1 MKLSRDR
8 LRQIINEEV
17 AMAREFPPVSE
28 SATGGKPMSPQQ
40 LLQTV
45 DELGKLVSWAIKH
58 SDDPEVV
65 ERMERADQMVTQLY
79 SSVTNMLPG
88 PGHDDEGYSKMAGTR
103 PMEEYIRS
111 HEEKAAAKEEFAS
124 TQQEAQRYRTGYKSS
139 HEEKADIK
147 ADAAFADDTLDNL
160 ERLMDRT
167 GQVFSD
173 DEEKILAQAFEL
185 LDRMRA

>member
-28 SATGGKPMSPQQ
+28 SATGGEPMSPQQ

-79 SSVTNMLPG
+79 SSATNALPG

-103 PMEEYIRS
+103 PMEEYM
-111 HEEKAAAKEEFAS
+111 
-124 TQQEAQRYRTGYKSS
+124 SS
-139 HEEKADIK
+139 HEEKALAKEDE
-147 ADAAFADDTLDNL
+147 AFADNALDNIESL
-160 ERLMDRT
+160 WDRFYHR
-167 GQVFSD
+167 FSD
-173 DEEKILAQAFEL
+173 DETKIITQAFEL
-185 LDRMRA
+185 LDKLRGP